1 MGVGGSCQTTGA
13 TADGSARAAVT
24 RPELEQLQLSSESSP
39 NELLVC
45 HQCGQI
51 HAGSRLVTLPDGR
64 VVGSYSEEYRRHCE
78 AKWVL
83 KKKRTKNTRQAY
95 LVAVQEQRGQQAAY
109 ELREEMK
116 LVWEW
121 QQQQK

>member
-1 MGVGGSCQTTGA
+1 M
-13 TADGSARAAVT
+13 T
-24 RPELEQLQLSSESSP
+24 RPKLEQPQLSSESSP

-45 HQCGQI
+45 MACGEI

-64 VVGSYSEEYRRHCE
+64 VVGSHSEDYRRYCE

-95 LVAVQEQRGQQAAY
+95 LVAVQEQRGLQAAI

-116 LVWEW
+116 TIWHW
-121 QQQQK
+121 QQSQSN